1 MAEMTKEEAL
11 AHMREQYP
19 DDPKWQNYDVN
30 AKPEATVITPEDPEG
45 NYSWEKGFGGV
56 GGAMVGSA
64 LGLGVPKGGIYPP
77 GLEEARIAATKAKA
91 GVPVATEAQRIAE
104 QMFEAEKGQAAR
116 FFNQPSFW
124 EDFQAR
130 KAFEEGYGQPPRTA
144 QQIASQ
150 GKLNVAGGTSRSNV
164 QGFNQTTGQMAEGV
178 REASPTVSKG
188 AFSGT
193 SQGEVPIHLT
203 TTTAGNIAAETAK
216 DIQNR
221 AIAEKTLADLHAKSL
236 ISNEA
241 LEKAR
246 LDRAK
251 KVAEMRAL
259 LPQGVEKVG
268 YAASHAPKLVGAL
281 SGAGTVIS
289 AIDALERYE
298 KGDNSGAVLAALSS
312 GLGAMASIPVTKD
325 RTMLAAKGLGM
336 VGGLGMIPVEMI
348 HDYFKPKI
356 MSILAKEGVYDPSV
370 MDSQRHR

>member
-11 AHMREQYP
+11 AHMRERYP
-19 DDPKWQNYDVN
+19 DDPRWQVN
-30 AKPEATVITPEDPEG
+30 PAEAKAKAPEDPEG

-56 GGAMVGSA
+56 GGAMLGSA
-64 LGLGVPKGGIYPP
+64 LGMGAPKGGVYPP
-77 GLEEARIAATKAKA
+77 GLEEARIAAAKAKA
-91 GVPVATEAQRIAE
+91 GVPVATNARNIAE
-104 QMFEAEKGQAAR
+104 QMFEAEKSQAAK
-116 FFNQPSFW
+116 FFNQPTFW

-144 QQIASQ
+144 QQLATQ
-150 GKLNVAGGTSRSNV
+150 GKLNVSGGTSRSNV

-178 REASPTVSKG
+178 RESSPIVAKG

-203 TTTAGNIAAETAK
+203 TATAGDIAAETAA
-216 DIQNR
+216 DIKNR
-221 AIAEKTLADLHAKSL
+221 AIAEKTLAELSAESKL
-236 ISNEA
+236 YQKA
-241 LEKAR
+241 LDTATVERIKKADE
-246 LDRAK
+246 L
-251 KVAEMRAL
+251 RAL
-259 LPQGVEKVG
+259 LPKGPESVG
-268 YAASHAPKLVGAL
+268 YMASHAPKVIGAL

-312 GLGAMASIPVTKD
+312 GLGAMASIPVTRSAKA
-325 RTMLAAKGLGM
+325 LAAKGIGV

-370 MDSQRHR
+370 MDGQRPK

>member
-11 AHMREQYP
+11 AHMRERYP
-19 DDPKWQNYDVN
+19 DDPRWQANPAE
-30 AKPEATVITPEDPEG
+30 AKPKTPEDPEG

-56 GGAMVGSA
+56 GGAAVGSA
-64 LGLGVPKGGIYPP
+64 LGMGVPKGGLSPA
-77 GLEEARIAATKAKA
+77 GLEEARVAATKARA
-91 GVPVATEAQRIAE
+91 GVPVASRAQQIAQ
-104 QMFEAEKGQAAR
+104 QMFEAEKAQAAQ
-116 FFNQPSFW
+116 FFNQPSFY

-144 QQIASQ
+144 QQIAAQ

-178 REASPTVSKG
+178 REAAPGIQKG

-203 TTTAGNIAAETAK
+203 TNTANQIAAENAL
-216 DIQNR
+216 DIRNR

-236 ISNEA
+236 ITDEA

-259 LPQGVEKVG
+259 LPEGAERVG
-268 YAASHAPKLVGAL
+268 YAASHAPKIVGAL

-312 GLGAMASIPVTKD
+312 GLGAMASIPVTRD
-325 RTMLAAKGLGM
+325 PRVLAAKGVGM
-336 VGGLGMIPVEMI
+336 IGGLGMIPVEMI

-370 MDSQRHR
+370 MDAQRPK

>member
-1 MAEMTKEEAL
+1 MTKEEAL
-11 AHMREQYP
+11 AHMRERYP
-19 DDPKWQNYDVN
+19 DDPQWQNHTLDAN
-30 AKPEATVITPEDPEG
+30 PKPPEDPEG

-64 LGLGVPKGGIYPP
+64 LGLGVPKGGMYPP

-178 REASPTVSKG
+178 REAAPGIPKG

-221 AIAEKTLADLHAKSL
+221 AIAEKTLADLHAQSQEYQK
-236 ISNEA
+236 A
-241 LEKAR
+241 LDKAQ
-246 LDRAK
+246 LK
-251 KVAEMRAL
+251 KIKTADEMRAL
-259 LPQGVEKVG
+259 LPKGPESVG
-268 YAASHAPKLVGAL
+268 YLSSHAPKIVGAL

-298 KGDNSGAVLAALSS
+298 KGDNSGAVLAALTS
-312 GLGAMASIPVTKD
+312 GLGAMASIPVTRNAK
-325 RTMLAAKGLGM
+325 MLAAKGVGM

-356 MSILAKEGVYDPSV
+356 MGILAREGIHDPSV